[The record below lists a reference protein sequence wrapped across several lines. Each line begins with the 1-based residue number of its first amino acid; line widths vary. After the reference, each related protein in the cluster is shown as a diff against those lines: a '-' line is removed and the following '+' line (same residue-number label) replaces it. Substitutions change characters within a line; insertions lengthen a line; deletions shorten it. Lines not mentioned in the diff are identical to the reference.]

1 MDKDRALELLQFAER
16 AEPHL
21 YGPDQRAWRARLDEA
36 ADAISQAL
44 GFFLDAGD
52 VDAALRLA
60 GALRLFW
67 MDTGRVDQ
75 GRRWLG
81 AALAAHD
88 GSPSLSRA
96 QALVAAGELAFRQG
110 DQAAAR
116 SWTTQSLEHAQL
128 LGHRPT
134 AALAH
139 TNLARIALRDGDA
152 GAIERH
158 ARAGVEASG
167 DELYARSRAVHMLA
181 WAAHAAGDI
190 ERARAVFVESLG
202 LRRRLGD
209 RLGQAVE
216 LSNLGD
222 LARGAGDA
230 EAAAGLLLEALE
242 IAAELDSRYLLPG
255 LLASL
260 AVVAGERGDLERAA
274 RLLGA
279 SQAHYEAAGLVPDPV
294 DANDPDRMQASA
306 RDRLGADRFARL
318 WEQGRQLSLDQAVAQ
333 ARSVAG

>member
-1 MDKDRALELLQFAER
+1 MEKDRALELLQLAER

-21 YGPDQRAWRARLDEA
+21 YGPDQRAWRARLNEA
-36 ADAISQAL
+36 ADEISQAL
-44 GFFLDAGD
+44 GFFLDQGD
-52 VDAALRLA
+52 GDAALRLA

-75 GRRWLG
+75 GRGWLG

-88 GSPSLSRA
+88 GSPSLARVR
-96 QALVAAGELAFRQG
+96 ALVAAGELAFRQG

-116 SWTTQSLEHAQL
+116 SWTTQSLEQAQL
-128 LGHRPT
+128 LGHPST
-134 AALAH
+134 VALAH

-158 ARAGVEASG
+158 AQAGIEASG
-167 DELYARSRAVHMLA
+167 EDLYARSRAVHMLA
-181 WAAHAAGDI
+181 WAAHTAGDLA
-190 ERARAVFVESLG
+190 RARALFVDSLE

-222 LARGAGDA
+222 LARGAG
-230 EAAAGLLLEALE
+230 EAGAAGELLLGALE

-260 AVVAGERGDLERAA
+260 AVLAGERGDLERAV

-279 SQAHYEAAGLVPDPV
+279 SQASYEAAGLVPDPV
-294 DANDPDRMQASA
+294 DADDPDRMRAVA
-306 RDRLGADRFARL
+306 LGRLGADRFARL
-318 WEQGRQLSLDQAVAQ
+318 WEEGRQLSLDRAVAQ
-333 ARSVAG
+333 ARGVVG

>member
-1 MDKDRALELLQFAER
+1 MRSARRLDSSSTKAMVMPRCGWRGRCACSGWTLVGWTR
-16 AEPHL
+16 AEGGLVPPL
-21 YGPDQRAWRARLDEA
+21 MRMTAAPAWL
-36 ADAISQAL
+36 AL
-44 GFFLDAGD
+44 GPLS
-52 VDAALRLA
+52 LR
-60 GALRLFW
+60 
-67 MDTGRVDQ
+67 
-75 GRRWLG
+75 
-81 AALAAHD
+81 
-88 GSPSLSRA
+88 
-96 QALVAAGELAFRQG
+96 ELAFRQG

-128 LGHRPT
+128 LGHPST
-134 AALAH
+134 VALAH

-158 ARAGVEASG
+158 AQAGIEASG
-167 DELYARSRAVHMLA
+167 EDLYARSRAVHMLA
-181 WAAHAAGDI
+181 WAAHTAGDLA
-190 ERARAVFVESLG
+190 RARALFVDSLE

-222 LARGAGDA
+222 LARGAG
-230 EAAAGLLLEALE
+230 EAGAAGELLLGALE

-260 AVVAGERGDLERAA
+260 AVLAGERGDLERAA

-279 SQAHYEAAGLVPDPV
+279 SQASYEAAGLVPDPV
-294 DANDPDRMQASA
+294 DADDPDRMQAAA

-318 WEQGRQLSLDQAVAQ
+318 WEEGRHLSLDRAVAQ
-333 ARSVAG
+333 ARGVAG